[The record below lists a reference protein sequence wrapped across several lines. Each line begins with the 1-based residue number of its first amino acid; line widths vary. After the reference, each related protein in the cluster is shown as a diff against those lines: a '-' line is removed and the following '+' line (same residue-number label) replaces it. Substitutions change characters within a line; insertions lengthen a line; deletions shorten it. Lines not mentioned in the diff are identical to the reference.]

1 MRCTIRPPNDGSGY
15 LFSIMEYL
23 FIVVLGAAFILL
35 GRWLY
40 RNPRRLV
47 PVWGIFNREHP
58 GVQKV
63 ARAYA
68 AFFIFFG
75 VFAIAGVLVVRLL
88 PGVPGTPILGL
99 LLAVAFTWLLR
110 RGLTQPVADSVGPTI
125 GPPAAVVSKQ
135 SLLSSHWKRNL
146 LIFVGFAILL
156 VGVVLST
163 IGNSDVSKMAFA
175 AAQASPAVKQRLGEP
190 VKRGFFTSGSIEI
203 SGPTGKADIA
213 IPVSGPRGKA
223 TVYAVARKSAGLWKF
238 ETLQVSFGD
247 DSARADLLQQGAE
260 SGQH

>member
-1 MRCTIRPPNDGSGY
+1 
-15 LFSIMEYL
+15 MELL
-23 FIVVLGAAFILL
+23 FIVALGAVFIVL

-68 AFFIFFG
+68 TFFIFFG
-75 VFAIAGVLVVRLL
+75 AFALSGVIVVHLL

-99 LLAVAFTWLLR
+99 LLAVALTWLLR
-110 RGLTQPVADSVGPTI
+110 RGLAQPVADSIGPTV
-125 GPPAAVVSKQ
+125 GSPPVVVPKQ
-135 SLLSSHWKRNL
+135 SLLSGHWKRNL
-146 LIFVGFAILL
+146 FIVVGFAILL
-156 VGVVLST
+156 VVAIFSI
-163 IGNSDVSKMAFA
+163 IGNSDVCKMALA

-190 VKRGFFTSGSIEI
+190 VKRGFFTSGSIET

-213 IPVSGPRGKA
+213 IPISGPKGKA

-238 ETLQVSFGD
+238 ETLQVSFAD
-247 DSARADLLQQGAE
+247 ENVRADLLQGAQF
-260 SGQH
+260 GQP